1 MLFGKI
7 SLLLSIINF
16 IAFLAI
22 FSFTTPTFSQTKQ
35 VTPSPTNLKTTQ
47 KPILCGD
54 PNQIFPDL
62 QNNWNEVP
70 LMRGQE
76 GVISETGIPLVIP
89 TYFFINPDTK
99 TYTVIQAP
107 PMASLKGY
115 VCVIASGMIH
125 EISVET
131 LKRLSEI
138 YRGPNT

>member
-22 FSFTTPTFSQTKQ
+22 LSFTTPTFSQT
-35 VTPSPTNLKTTQ
+35 TPPPKNLKTTQ

-62 QNNWNEVP
+62 QKNWKELP

-76 GVISETGIPLVIP
+76 GVISSTGVPLVIP

-99 TYTVIQAP
+99 TFTILQSP
-107 PMASLKGY
+107 PMDSLQGN

-131 LKRLSEI
+131 LKMLSEI

>member
-22 FSFTTPTFSQTKQ
+22 LSFTTPTFSQT
-35 VTPSPTNLKTTQ
+35 TPPPTNLKTTQ

-62 QNNWNEVP
+62 QKNWKELP

-76 GVISETGIPLVIP
+76 GVISAAGIPLVIP

>member
-22 FSFTTPTFSQTKQ
+22 LSFTTPTFSQTPPPPK
-35 VTPSPTNLKTTQ
+35 NLKTTQ

-54 PNQIFPDL
+54 PNEIFPDL
-62 QNNWNEVP
+62 QKNWKELP

-76 GVISETGIPLVIP
+76 GVISSTGVPLVIP
-89 TYFFINPDTK
+89 TYFFINPSTK
-99 TYTVIQAP
+99 TFTIIQSP
-107 PMASLKGY
+107 PMESLEGN

-125 EISVET
+125 EISDKTIRILYE
-131 LKRLSEI
+131 LIAGQES
-138 YRGPNT
+138 

>member
-22 FSFTTPTFSQTKQ
+22 LSFTTPTFSQT
-35 VTPSPTNLKTTQ
+35 TPPPTNLKTTQ

-62 QNNWNEVP
+62 QNNWKELP

-76 GVISETGIPLVIP
+76 GVISSTGVMEYGNFTI
-89 TYFFINPDTK
+89 
-99 TYTVIQAP
+99 
-107 PMASLKGY
+107 
-115 VCVIASGMIH
+115 
-125 EISVET
+125 
-131 LKRLSEI
+131 
-138 YRGPNT
+138 